1 MGFRRKTQEAP
12 KQETK
17 SVGSS
22 SKTQQ
27 KQKSSG
33 GGKSFHNDVFQI
45 LESKDGGMYL
55 KLNEF
60 KAEGLEITVNGK
72 TVTGFISK
80 DPMVQLE
87 ESVEAG
93 RLSEEKAQEIADKIP
108 EFVKANVTL
117 VTE

>member
-17 SVGSS
+17 ASAA
-22 SKTQQ
+22 SKPA
-27 KQKSSG
+27 QKSKASG
-33 GGKSFHNDVFQI
+33 GKTYHNDVFDI
-45 LESKDGGMYL
+45 LEGQDGSMYL

-60 KAEGLEITVNGK
+60 KTKDLEITINGK
-72 TVTGFISK
+72 TVTGFFSK
-80 DPMVQLE
+80 DPMVALE

-93 RLSEEKAQEIADKIP
+93 RLSEERAQEIADKIP
-108 EFVKANVTL
+108 EFVKARVTV